1 MLQMVQHDVADRKSL
16 RQVRDADLSDGVMND
31 LRGTQFGA
39 QSRRDEQRRRRA
51 SDVSGV
57 PHTRLDAQDELVAPG
72 VHLPRVPRVGEGMQW
87 RQAPLTAVGRVPLRR
102 GLLPVGGARERRL
115 YDHRGSQHEMHRRD
129 FQAETGFVGHSFNSG
144 MEAVGIARV
153 EIRVVR

>member
-39 QSRRDEQRRRRA
+39 QSRRDKQRRRRA

-57 PHTRLDAQDELVAPG
+57 PHTRRVDDALTLLDGDFAYTAIHLLMERYGPLEAQDELLAAG
-72 VHLPRVPRVGEGMQW
+72 VHLPGVPRVGEGMQCH
-87 RQAPLTAVGRVPLRR
+87 QAF
-102 GLLPVGGARERRL
+102 AR
-115 YDHRGSQHEMHRRD
+115 D
-129 FQAETGFVGHSFNSG
+129 AP
-144 MEAVGIARV
+144 A
-153 EIRVVR
+153 